1 MTKSQT
7 LGGAAAPPAPMSRTP
22 MNRLKIN
29 SAMETKTVR
38 MDVKK
43 QPMFLSSGKE
53 LLRIGW
59 WGRCVSLSVFIIVEI
74 RNFTEL
80 QQKILR

>member
-1 MTKSQT
+1 MGSVGKKNIKY
-7 LGGAAAPPAPMSRTP
+7 G
-22 MNRLKIN
+22 NRLKIT
-29 SAMETKTVR
+29 SAMVTKTVR

-59 WGRCVSLSVFIIVEI
+59 WGRSVSLSVFIMVH
-74 RNFTEL
+74 RSKNFKNS
-80 QQKILR
+80 KISYFDQF

>member
-43 QPMFLSSGKE
+43 QNMFLRSGKE
-53 LLRIGW
+53 
-59 WGRCVSLSVFIIVEI
+59 F
-74 RNFTEL
+74 
-80 QQKILR
+80 

>member
-1 MTKSQT
+1 MT
-7 LGGAAAPPAPMSRTP
+7 
-22 MNRLKIN
+22 

-43 QPMFLSSGKE
+43 QNMFLSSGKE

-59 WGRCVSLSVFIIVEI
+59 WGRSVRLFVFIIYNALSVRPYVEK
-74 RNFTEL
+74 F
-80 QQKILR
+80 QKF

>member
-1 MTKSQT
+1 MT
-7 LGGAAAPPAPMSRTP
+7 
-22 MNRLKIN
+22 

-43 QPMFLSSGKE
+43 QNMFLSSGKE

-59 WGRCVSLSVFIIVEI
+59 WGRSVRLSVFIIDLGMI
-74 RNFTEL
+74 STAG
-80 QQKILR
+80 